1 MLLSLRDRSVASFL
15 LAALGLSALA
25 LVFLLLADRAPASA
39 QESFD
44 FTLAQMAHAAR
55 ASHPRLAEIMRDL
68 SGFGSTVGLTL
79 LTVGSCAY
87 LALTRRRR
95 TALVVGLSILAA
107 SLAVQLLKGGFTRLR
122 PDSKLAHFVETGF
135 SFPSGHASMSAV
147 VFLTLGA
154 LVARTHGRARERWF
168 IMGLAILMALLVGAS
183 RVALGV
189 HWLSDVL
196 AGWIFGAA
204 WAAFSLALARRVEPR
219 PG

>member
-1 MLLSLRDRSVASFL
+1 MLLSLRDRSVAAFL
-15 LAALGLSALA
+15 LAALGRSALA

-44 FTLAQMAHAAR
+44 FTLAQM
-55 ASHPRLAEIMRDL
+55 AEIMRDL